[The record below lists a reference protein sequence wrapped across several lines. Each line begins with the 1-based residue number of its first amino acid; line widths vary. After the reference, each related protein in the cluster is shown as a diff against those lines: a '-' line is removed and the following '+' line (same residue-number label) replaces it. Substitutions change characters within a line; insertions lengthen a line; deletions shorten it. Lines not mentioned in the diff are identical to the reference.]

1 MIRLSNL
8 LDRDCPLIIGHRGA
22 PHLAYE
28 NTLDSF
34 TKAIEIKAD
43 AIEIDIRQ
51 TADQVLVV
59 HHDNAIH
66 NCTRKLCELSYEAA
80 LEAARKEGYNLPT
93 LRETLELC
101 ADRISLDI
109 ELKEQGYESAA
120 YKEVIEFYSTDTFM
134 FKSFAD
140 KSVKKLR
147 EIDRTLNVGLVLGEV
162 PPISFRSRLNELFPT
177 KRIELCAASFV
188 AAHWILLRFGFLYRM
203 NKIRMPVLV
212 WTVDDMEYIR
222 KLLKLNVAGIISNC
236 PEKVIELLDFD
247 KSCL

>member
-1 MIRLSNL
+1 
-8 LDRDCPLIIGHRGA
+8 
-22 PHLAYE
+22 
-28 NTLDSF
+28 
-34 TKAIEIKAD
+34 
-43 AIEIDIRQ
+43 
-51 TADQVLVV
+51 
-59 HHDNAIH
+59 
-66 NCTRKLCELSYEAA
+66 
-80 LEAARKEGYNLPT
+80 
-93 LRETLELC
+93 
-101 ADRISLDI
+101 
-109 ELKEQGYESAA
+109 
-120 YKEVIEFYSTDTFM
+120 M

-147 EIDRTLNVGLVLGEV
+147 EIDRTLNVGLVLGEL